1 VVPAVRILYFITFI
15 MMTCKFVILF
25 KYSTETQRGILR
37 RQETKNT
44 SMFGMLRGYKSV
56 LLKLLKTPATMVVL
70 TLKVLINITQMVNS
84 NFFSL
89 YITRGLGIPPNLVAI
104 FPMMR
109 AAVMLLFIFT
119 VQHRVN
125 QLKFRPIMITGGLL
139 YMLANIMLLLT
150 SGTSLWLLI
159 FYVLLDAF
167 SYALLIPRQD
177 SLMVVFVDQEERART
192 LGLMFVI
199 TLGISAPF
207 GALVGGL
214 SEFSIRLPF
223 VLNAVAF
230 GLIVLLVLVSGAL
243 KKHDAGDALP
253 KA

>member
-1 VVPAVRILYFITFI
+1 A
-15 MMTCKFVILF
+15 
-25 KYSTETQRGILR
+25 GI
-37 RQETKNT
+37 
-44 SMFGMLRGYKSV
+44 
-56 LLKLLKTPATMVVL
+56 
-70 TLKVLINITQMVNS
+70 
-84 NFFSL
+84 
-89 YITRGLGIPPNLVAI
+89 
-104 FPMMR
+104 
-109 AAVMLLFIFT
+109 
-119 VQHRVN
+119 
-125 QLKFRPIMITGGLL
+125 RPIMITGGLL